1 LSSTTEVEFKEF
13 FRIFIKNLIIEIINL
28 NLEKNTNLSNKDKE
42 EVLKKVHDKLIPV
55 IEEIVEELEKENLL
69 KPDILED
76 ETKVYKVRKIIIEI
90 LRRYFRIES

>member
-1 LSSTTEVEFKEF
+1 MSSTTEVEFKEF